1 MNDHA
6 DSGSPR
12 QGEFDALRVSRGLD
26 APAGSPERTE
36 LDAACA
42 SDPAVAAERAEQE
55 RVDESLRA
63 YFTPTRSAAS
73 GRARTVRTALAGL
86 AAMVAIG
93 FAVWTLVPPRAPVHP
108 PMTLAAVYTS
118 QIAQGFVPMEVCTD
132 EVQFAQWTR
141 RAVGQPLRPA
151 GLDAGVELVGWTYA
165 YLPERRAGVLLARVE
180 GTPVVVVMARGD
192 VPGDEPFAAASPEV
206 RVFRRT
212 LAGVTMFEVTP
223 GNRSRVIEH
232 LEQAPDPPP
241 EPPRE
246 GY

>member
-26 APAGSPERTE
+26 APAGSPERME

-42 SDPAVAAERAEQE
+42 ADPAVAAERAEQE
-55 RVDESLRA
+55 RIDAALRA
-63 YFTPTRSAAS
+63 HYTPPSAAN
-73 GRARTVRTALAGL
+73 GRARTLRTALAGL

-93 FAVWTLVPPRAPVHP
+93 FAVWTIVPPRAPVAP
-108 PMTLAAVYTS
+108 PMTLASVYTA
-118 QIAQGFVPMEVCTD
+118 QIAGGFVPLEVCTD
-132 EVQFAQWTR
+132 DVQFAQWTR

-151 GLDAGVELVGWTYA
+151 GLDAGVELIGWSYA
-165 YLPERRAGVLLARVE
+165 YLPQRRAGVLLARVD
-180 GTPVVVVMARGD
+180 GTPVVVVVARGD
-192 VPGDEPFAAASPEV
+192 VSGDEPFAAATPDV

-212 LAGVTMFEVTP
+212 VAGVTLFEVTP

-232 LEQAPDPPP
+232 LEEAPDPPP
-241 EPPRE
+241 EPARE